1 MKVKIDGEN
10 CCGHARCWVTAPE
23 FYKLDES
30 GYAEFRGQTVD
41 VPPGMEAAAKR
52 GATTCPDHCITII
65 E

>member
-10 CCGHARCWVTAPE
+10 CCGHARCWAAAPE

-30 GYAEFRGQTVD
+30 GYSEFRGQTVD
-41 VPPGMEAAAKR
+41 VPSEMEAAAKR
-52 GATTCPDHCITII
+52 GAAQCPDHCITII